1 MLIAILAALAF
12 FILSNAAVEYANRAT
27 MNWMQQP
34 MSAYLAAVK
43 LSWLQDAGFI
53 ALAAALP
60 FIAYVFGGGYTIQA
74 LALYVAAVA
83 LVVVVATK
91 LDIHA
96 HPSSL
101 DAPMLEHIHIIC
113 AGIAFSGVELALLI
127 HTWGHGLPFALTLA
141 GPFVAFLLYRFAK
154 ADEADAL
161 EEKAVAA
168 LQMAAFISILIPMIR
183 SIP

>member
-12 FILSNAAVEYANRAT
+12 FILSNAAVEYANRTT

-43 LSWLQDAGFI
+43 LSWLQDAGFLV
-53 ALAAALP
+53 LAAALP
-60 FIAYVFGGGYTIQA
+60 FIGHLFGTALTVPA
-74 LALYVAAVA
+74 LALDMAAIA
-83 LVVVVATK
+83 LVIVVATK
-91 LDIHA
+91 LDIHD
-96 HPSSL
+96 HPGSA
-101 DAPMLEHIHIIC
+101 DNAQLERVHIIS
-113 AGIAFSGVELALLI
+113 AGLAFSGVELALLI
-127 HTWGHGLPFALTLA
+127 HTWAHGLPFALTLA

>member
-1 MLIAILAALAF
+1 MLIALLAAIAF
-12 FILSNAAVEYANRAT
+12 FIVSNAIVEYANRAT

-34 MSAYLAAVK
+34 MSAYLAGVK

-60 FIAYVFGGGYTIQA
+60 FIGYLFGGGYTIQA
-74 LALYVAAVA
+74 LTLYVAAVA
-83 LVVVVATK
+83 LIGVIATK
-91 LDIHA
+91 IVVTDLNVHRA
-96 HPSSL
+96 S
-101 DAPMLEHIHIIC
+101 